1 MVILVTMFIR
11 SPREEVRE
19 DGRNLSRE
27 MRARRERVRRMKMMI
42 EVKRARTKMSTLM
55 IMTIRMMM
63 IHSAMFSMI
72 KTILTIIM

>member
-1 MVILVTMFIR
+1 
-11 SPREEVRE
+11 
-19 DGRNLSRE
+19 
-27 MRARRERVRRMKMMI
+27 
-42 EVKRARTKMSTLM
+42 MSTLM